1 MTEISHSWLR
11 PDWPAPASVRACS
24 TSRHGGVSRAPRDS
38 LNLAL
43 HVGDDPDHVRVN
55 RARLT
60 RRLALPREPA
70 WLSQVHG
77 SRVIDASTSCDGVK
91 ADASVA
97 FESRVVCAVL
107 TADCLPVLFCDRAGS
122 RVAAAHVGWRGLLAG
137 VLEATV
143 EVLAARPGELM
154 AWFGPAIG
162 PAAFE
167 VGLEVRDA
175 FIAHYAGSA
184 AAFAPSPAGRWLADI
199 CQLARLRLAAV
210 GVTAVYGGRLCT
222 YSDPARFFSYRRDK
236 CTGRMANLIWL
247 AR

>member
-1 MTEISHSWLR
+1 MNEIPHSWLR
-11 PDWPAPASVRACS
+11 AHWPAPACVHACS
-24 TSRHGGVSRAPRDS
+24 TSRQGGVSRAPRHT

-43 HVGDDPDHVRVN
+43 HVGDDPDHVRIN
-55 RARLT
+55 RARLM

-77 SRVIDASTSCDGVK
+77 SRVVDASTDCDGVK

-97 FESRVVCAVL
+97 FQSGVVCAVL
-107 TADCLPVLFCDRAGS
+107 TADCLPVLLCDRAGL

-137 VLEATV
+137 VLEVTV
-143 EVLAARPGELM
+143 EALAARPAELM

-162 PAAFE
+162 PTAFE
-167 VGLEVRDA
+167 VGPEVRNA
-175 FIAHYAGSA
+175 FVAHHAGSA

-199 CQLARLRLAAV
+199 CQLARLRLAAM
-210 GVTAVYGGRLCT
+210 GVTAVFGGGLCT